1 MSWDIESFR
10 SKVEQQHQFPGEYS
24 FKFIVP
30 QAKKQDVLDLL
41 PKGKLTFR
49 DSSNGKYVSVT
60 LKAQLQSSQ
69 EVLDVYIA
77 ANHIEG
83 CIAL

>member
-10 SKVEQQHQFPGEYS
+10 QKLEDQHTFPGTYK

-30 QAKKQDVLDLL
+30 NEQREAILKVLPVDDVR
-41 PKGKLTFR
+41 FR
-49 DSSNGKYVSVT
+49 ESSNGKYVSVT
-60 LKAQLQSSQ
+60 ASGKMKTSQ
-69 EVLDVYIA
+69 GVLDVYIA
-77 ANHIEG
+77 ANKIEG

>member
-10 SKVEQQHQFPGEYS
+10 QKLEDQHTFPGTYK

-30 QAKKQDVLDLL
+30 NEQKETILEVL
-41 PKGKLTFR
+41 PAEEVQFR
-49 DSSNGKYVSVT
+49 ESSNGKYVSVT
-60 LKAQLQSSQ
+60 ASAKMKTSQ
-69 EVLDVYIA
+69 GVLDVYIQ
-77 ANHIEG
+77 ANKIEG

>member
-10 SKVEQQHQFPGEYS
+10 QKLEDQHEFPGTYK

-30 QAKKQDVLDLL
+30 HEKRDEIVEVLPLGDI
-41 PKGKLTFR
+41 KYR
-49 DSSNGKYVSVT
+49 DSSNKKYVSVT
-60 LKAQLQSSQ
+60 AEAEMETSQ
-69 EVLDVYIA
+69 AVLDVYIE
-77 ANHIEG
+77 ANKIEG

>member
-10 SKVEQQHQFPGEYS
+10 QKLEDQHTFPGTYI

-30 QAKKQDVLDLL
+30 HEKRDDVVEIL
-41 PKGKLTFR
+41 PFADIKYR
-49 DSSNGKYVSVT
+49 ESSNGKYISVT
-60 LKAQLQSSQ
+60 ASAEMKTSQ
-69 EVLDVYIA
+69 GVLDVYIE
-77 ANHIEG
+77 ANKIEG